1 MVHVEKVPGQKGYMV
16 IQEDGTIL
24 SSTGELSSNELTS
37 NQITSLMSH
46 SLPVDF
52 NTSSSPTAGLNGDVN
67 GSGEAGGHLNVS
79 FSPGGSSNG
88 GSGDVA
94 RGFKWNRITVQFKDE
109 SYVAC
114 LSNRRIHVVKRDNA
128 ESAATSQQ

>member
-1 MVHVEKVPGQKGYMV
+1 MVHLEKVPGQKGFMV

-24 SSTGELSSNELTS
+24 SSTGELASNELTS

-52 NTSSSPTAGLNGDVN
+52 NAQSSSSPTAGVNGDVSGN
-67 GSGEAGGHLNVS
+67 GEGHNVS

-88 GSGDVA
+88 GSGDA
-94 RGFKWNRITVQFKDE
+94 MRGFKWNRITVQFGDE

-128 ESAATSQQ
+128 DGSSPPPQ